1 MLICV
6 NIPGLHWFSRLR
18 RSCVISEFR
27 RMWHRLPGPGHLS
40 ELAPDAGARALGHSG
55 QGADVAGQSAVI
67 SALNRLTRRKIPL
80 TRRKSNSV
88 AAFGW
93 VISRLKVRRYG
104 RLN

>member
-1 MLICV
+1 MASFLNFTEC
-6 NIPGLHWFSRLR
+6 GTG
-18 RSCVISEFR
+18 C
-27 RMWHRLPGPGHLS
+27 PGPGHLPKP
-40 ELAPDAGARALGHSG
+40 AADAATRALDRGG

-67 SALNRLTRRKIPL
+67 STLNRLTRRKIPL
-80 TRRKSNSV
+80 TRPKSNSV